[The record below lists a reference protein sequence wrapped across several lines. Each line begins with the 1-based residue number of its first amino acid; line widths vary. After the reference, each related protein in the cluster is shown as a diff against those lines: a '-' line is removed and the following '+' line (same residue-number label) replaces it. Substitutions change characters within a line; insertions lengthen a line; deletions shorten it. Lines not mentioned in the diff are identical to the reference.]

1 MASKNT
7 ANQGDLFAR
16 ESTSKWRAP
25 EVFPELDS
33 RYKRIGFDTETTRKG
48 WRDPKNKTLGV
59 SLALEDGRDFYF
71 PYGHM
76 GGGNLD
82 RGRVFNFLGDALKGK
97 ELVCAEAKHEI
108 QMMRREGIDFEA
120 MGCKIREVQFPPA
133 LLSDQR
139 RSFQLNDLAKDFLG
153 REKIDID
160 QSKIWEMP
168 ASEVGPYA
176 ELDARL
182 NIDLDTAYR
191 PLIAEQDLGRVEQL
205 EYDLIYCVCEMERN
219 GVPIDVEKLDSW
231 RRQARRRNET
241 SLLEIFNQT
250 GLNINPNSSLQVAKL
265 FDKLNLGYP
274 RTAPTKQH
282 PNGFPSFT
290 DEFLSEVD
298 HPVPQLIRQ
307 IKAIDSLS
315 TKYLDKYWD
324 ALVDGYL
331 YYNLHQL
338 KADDYGTISGR
349 FSSSSVNIQQ
359 VFDPERQ
366 EDKLGFMEWLIRELF
381 IPVPLKEPRAWWVKL
396 DASQIEFRLFVHYS
410 RSARLIKRFCE
421 DRDVDF
427 HQMVAD
433 LCRIKRKPAKNIN
446 FGKLFGM
453 GREKMANQLGLPQHE
468 ADALFDKYNSMFPET
483 MQLMDS
489 TMALAKNRGFVK
501 TRLGRRARFPDGER
515 LHSALNRVIQGSAAD
530 VLKLKLLD
538 LYNNRKWLEIHK
550 LLFTVHDDVNL
561 ATRNLSRV
569 KDIHELM
576 EAPIP
581 NLPFRV
587 PLYWDADVGHN
598 WSVSYREF
606 AAKKQKIAMMKE
618 AGIIYNQERIA
629 A

>member
-1 MASKNT
+1 VKPS
-7 ANQGDLFAR
+7 ANQGSLFVR
-16 ESTSKWRAP
+16 ESISGWRAP
-25 EVFPELDS
+25 EVFPEIDS
-33 RYKRIGFDTETTRKG
+33 RYTRIGFDTETSHKG
-48 WRDPKNKTLGV
+48 WRDPKNKVVGV

-71 PYGHM
+71 PWGHL

-82 RGRVFNFLGDALKGK
+82 KSRVLNFLSKTLKGK
-97 ELVCAEAKHEI
+97 TLVCAEAKHEI
-108 QMMRREGIDFEA
+108 QMMRREGVDFEA
-120 MGCKIREVQFPPA
+120 MGCAIREVQYPPA
-133 LLSDQR
+133 LLSDAR

-153 REKIDID
+153 REKIDLD
-160 QSKIWEMP
+160 AAKIWEMP

-182 NIDLDTAYR
+182 NLDLDTVYA
-191 PLIAEQDLGRVEQL
+191 PLIQEQDLGKVLQL

-219 GVPIDVEKLDSW
+219 GVPLDVPKLARW
-231 RRQARRRNET
+231 RREAGQRWDQAVYQVHRDSGLKLN
-241 SLLEIFNQT
+241 FNS
-250 GLNINPNSSLQVAKL
+250 PLQVAQL
-265 FDKLNLGYP
+265 FDKLGLEYP
-274 RTAPTKQH
+274 KTAGTKQH
-282 PNGFPSFT
+282 PEGFPSFT
-290 DEFLSEVD
+290 DAFLSDID
-298 HPVPQLIRQ
+298 HPLVQSVRRA
-307 IKAIDSLS
+307 KAVDSLR

-331 YYNLHQL
+331 HYNLHQL
-338 KADDYGTISGR
+338 KANEYGTISGR

-381 IPVPLKEPRAWWVKL
+381 LPVPPRTPGRYWWVKL

-421 DRDVDF
+421 DRGVDF

-453 GREKMANQLGLPQHE
+453 GREKMARQLGLPQDE
-468 ADALFDKYNSMFPET
+468 ADSLFDQYNAMFPET
-483 MQLMDS
+483 QELMNA
-489 TMALAKNRGFVK
+489 TMSLAKARGYVK

-530 VLKLKLLD
+530 VLKLKLLEV
-538 LYNNRKWLEIHK
+538 YNNRKFFDIHK
-550 LLFTVHDDVNL
+550 LLFTVHDDINIATQNL
-561 ATRNLSRV
+561 RRV
-569 KDIHELM
+569 RDIKECL

-587 PLYWDADVGHN
+587 PILWDADVGPN
-598 WSVSYREF
+598 WAVNYREKQQTKLRR
-606 AAKKQKIAMMKE
+606 AA
-618 AGIIYNQERIA
+618 
-629 A
+629 